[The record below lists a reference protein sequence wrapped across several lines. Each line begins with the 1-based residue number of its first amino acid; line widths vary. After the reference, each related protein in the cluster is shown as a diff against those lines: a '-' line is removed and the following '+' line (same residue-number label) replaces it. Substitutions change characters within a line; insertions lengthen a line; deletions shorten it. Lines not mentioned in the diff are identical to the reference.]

1 MLLYRREGKRW
12 QAQLVPGPGS
22 LVVVCRC
29 CQPANGVPSLPLLEH
44 RLMLDDWDGMLRDW
58 PAVCGEPEPPAPS
71 GSTRAQQAA
80 HVDTRLDL
88 SYLNH

>member
-1 MLLYRREGKRW
+1 
-12 QAQLVPGPGS
+12 
-22 LVVVCRC
+22 
-29 CQPANGVPSLPLLEH
+29 
-44 RLMLDDWDGMLRDW
+44 MLDDWDGMLRDW